1 MTLDILNLTKKY
13 NNQIVLDNLNLDIK
27 NIHSLVIIGPSGGG
41 KSTLLKVIAG
51 LVTPETGTVRINNK
65 NLSFEEKYLEKYRK
79 TIGIVFQSYNLFP
92 HLTALENIIL
102 PLEKIHGFP
111 KDESYKKALNLLEK
125 FQLLEHMNKKPK
137 QLSGG
142 QQQRVA
148 IIRMLA
154 LDSEFLLLDEPT
166 SALDPYLVSEVLDTI
181 MELKKEKK
189 DLILV
194 THQMSFAKAVGDY
207 LIYVDKGKI
216 IEHGNPKEVL
226 ESPKSEE
233 LKFFLS
239 KILKY

>member
-216 IEHGNPKEVL
+216 IEQGNPKEVL